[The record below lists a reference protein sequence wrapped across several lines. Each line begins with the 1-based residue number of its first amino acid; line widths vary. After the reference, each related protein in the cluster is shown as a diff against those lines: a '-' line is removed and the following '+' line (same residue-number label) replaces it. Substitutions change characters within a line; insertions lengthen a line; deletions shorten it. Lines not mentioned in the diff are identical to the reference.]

1 MPAATAVPA
10 ATATAAPAAPQ
21 VKAPIPYP
29 DPNKLNIGG
38 LEVKKQPINQIVTYK
53 ALPTYH
59 QPAWMD
65 DAVTKGTLP
74 PVEKRLPKEPQVY
87 LTSGMSDGPGNYGD
101 LWRAFSACPIAGYNN
116 MAGTTMGW
124 FGIESYTVRYGS
136 LVKIGPLFRADQDIE
151 PFPEVAKSWEWSTDG
166 TQLTMHLI
174 EGAFWSDGVPFNADD
189 VIFTWEGYIVD
200 PNVVSPS
207 KIDAW
212 TWNGAATTLEKID
225 DYTVKFTFPIPKPL
239 GQYYYMCD
247 DKFFIEPAHILQA
260 LHPKWSTKNP
270 KPSYTD
276 FANALPPDHL
286 PLVTLG
292 PWVITEYH
300 TDQLL
305 IMRRNPYYWKVD
317 ENGNQLPYLDE
328 IQYLKGPSGVGRD
341 LCTMAGNCD
350 HMNLEN
356 PSSFVQAMTAAAD
369 PAAKFSISWGPE
381 VLGYSVEFNL
391 SVDVGT
397 LSDSDKAY
405 RQLYRDVRFRQAL
418 AYATDRDGI
427 AQAIMRGPFLR
438 AFAGGLYPGAP
449 DFDKTSVV
457 YYPYD
462 PESAKILLA
471 EIGLKDTTGDG
482 MLNFTSG
489 TNSGQKVVVALNAYQ
504 DAHETETVAESLVNM
519 WAAVGIKVNY
529 RSLDSAT
536 NAANDTSG
544 NWDMKVTRGGQ
555 AFMLPFTTPS
565 FLAPTTKQ
573 FTDHREGATPRV
585 LLDFEQQLI
594 DIVNKYSLT
603 FDAATRKQLL
613 TQYNQLFTQ
622 NVYQLG
628 VFVGRYGLGLTKRMK
643 NVPPGTPAFMY
654 EWVEDSI
661 LLDQLWSPADQ
672 QLKENR
678 PNTLPVYPKA

>member
-1 MPAATAVPA
+1 V
-10 ATATAAPAAPQ
+10 
-21 VKAPIPYP
+21 
-29 DPNKLNIGG
+29 GG
-38 LEVKKQPINQIVTYK
+38 LPVKRQPISEIVAYK
-53 ALPTYH
+53 ALPAYH
-59 QPAWMD
+59 QPAWLD
-65 DAVTKGTLP
+65 PFVANGTLP

-87 LTSGMSDGPGNYGD
+87 LTSGMSDGPGVYGD
-101 LWRAFSACPIAGYNN
+101 MWRGFSACPIAGYNN
-116 MAGTTMGW
+116 LAGTTMGW

-136 LVKIGPLFRADQDIE
+136 LVKIGPLFRATQDIE
-151 PFPEVAKSWEWSTDG
+151 PFPEVAKSWEWSDDG
-166 TQLTMHLI
+166 KTLTMHLI

-189 VIFTWEGYIVD
+189 LMFTWEGYIAD
-200 PNVVSPS
+200 PKVSSPS

-212 TWNGAATTLEKID
+212 TWNGVATTLEKVD
-225 DYTVKFTFPIPKPL
+225 DYTVKWTFPISKPL
-239 GQYYYMCD
+239 GVYYNMD
-247 DKFFIEPAHILQA
+247 DDRFFMEPAHILKP
-260 LHPKWSTKNP
+260 LHPKWSTKTP

-276 FANALPPDHL
+276 FANALPPNAL

-300 TDQLL
+300 TDQLM

-317 ENGNQLPYLDE
+317 ENGNQLPYFDE

-369 PAAKFSISWGPE
+369 PNAKFSITWGPE
-381 VLGYSVEFNL
+381 CLGYSVEFNF

-405 RQLYRDVRFRQAL
+405 RQLYRDLRFRKAL
-418 AYATDRDGI
+418 AYATNRDGI

-449 DFDKTSVV
+449 DFDKTAVV

-462 PESAKILLA
+462 TDSAKALLA
-471 EIGLKDTTGDG
+471 DMGLKDTDGDG
-482 MLNFTSG
+482 VLNFTSG
-489 TNSGQKVVVALNAYQ
+489 PNAGQNVVVSLHAYQ
-504 DAHETETVAESLVNM
+504 DAHETETVAESLVSD

-536 NAANDTSG
+536 NAANDVSG

-555 AFMLPFTTPS
+555 AMMLPFTNPAA
-565 FLAPTTKQ
+565 LAPTTKAG

-585 LLDFEQQLI
+585 LMDFEQSLI
-594 DIVNKYSLT
+594 DIINKYRLT

-613 TQYNQLFTQ
+613 TQYNQIFTQ

-628 VFVGRYGLGLTKRMK
+628 VFIGRYGLGYTKRVK
-643 NVPPGTPAFMY
+643 NEPPGTPVFMY
-654 EWVEDSI
+654 EWVEDAV
-661 LLDQLWSPADQ
+661 LLDQLWTPVDQ
-672 QLKENR
+672 QLKQNR
-678 PNTLPVYPKA
+678 PNTIAVYPKA

>member
-1 MPAATAVPA
+1 VP
-10 ATATAAPAAPQ
+10 APQ
-21 VKAPIPYP
+21 VKAAIPYP
-29 DPNKLNIGG
+29 DPNKIAVGG

-53 ALPTYH
+53 ALPQYH

-65 DAVTKGTLP
+65 DAVAKGTLP

-87 LTSGMSDGPGNYGD
+87 LTSGMSDGPGVYGD
-101 LWRAFSACPIAGYNN
+101 LWRGFSACPIAGYNN
-116 MAGTTMGW
+116 LAGTTMGW

-151 PFPEVAKSWEWSTDG
+151 PYPEVAKSWEWSADG
-166 TQLTMHLI
+166 KQLTMHLI
-174 EGAFWSDGVPFNADD
+174 EGAFWSDGAPFNADD

-200 PNVVSPS
+200 PNVNSPS

-212 TWNGAATTLEKID
+212 TWNGTATTLEKVD
-225 DYTVKFTFPIPKPL
+225 DYTIKFTFPISKPL
-239 GQYYYMCD
+239 GKYYDMCD
-247 DKFFIEPAHILQA
+247 DRFFIEPAHILKP
-260 LHPKWSTKNP
+260 LHPQWSTKTP
-270 KPSYTD
+270 KPSYAD

-300 TDQLL
+300 TDQLM

-317 ENGNQLPYLDE
+317 ENGNQLPYFDE

-356 PSSFVQAMTAAAD
+356 PSSFVQAMTAAQAPD
-369 PAAKFSISWGPE
+369 AKFAISWGPE
-381 VLGYSVEFNL
+381 SLGYSVEFNM
-391 SVDVGT
+391 SADFGT

-405 RQLYRDVRFRQAL
+405 RQLYRDVRFRKAM

-427 AQAIMRGPFLR
+427 AQSIMRGPFLR
-438 AFAGGLYPGAP
+438 AFAGGIYPGAP

-462 PESAKILLA
+462 AESAKILLA
-471 EIGLKDTTGDG
+471 DMGLKDTDGDG
-482 MLNFTSG
+482 ILNFTSG
-489 TNSGQKVVVALNAYQ
+489 VNSGQNVTIAMVASE
-504 DAHETETVAESLVNM
+504 DAHETQSVGEALVSQ

-529 RSLDSAT
+529 RVLNSSAIGDM
-536 NAANDTSG
+536 NTSG
-544 NWDMKVTRGGQ
+544 NWDTQVSRGAQ
-555 AFMLPFTTPS
+555 YFMLPFLNPAG
-565 FLAPTTKQ
+565 LAPTTKTG
-573 FTDHREGATPRV
+573 FNDHKEGTTPRV
-585 LLDFEQQLI
+585 LMDFEQSLI
-594 DIVNKYSLT
+594 DIINKYSLT
-603 FDAATRKQLL
+603 FDAATRKQLV
-613 TQYNQLFTQ
+613 TQYNQIFTE

-628 VFVGRYGLGLTKRMK
+628 IFVGRYGLGVSKRVK
-643 NVPPGTPAFMY
+643 NIPPGTPVFDY
-654 EWVEDSI
+654 EWVEDSV
-661 LLDQLWSPADQ
+661 LLDQLWTPADQ

-678 PNTLPVYPKA
+678 PNTLPVYKA